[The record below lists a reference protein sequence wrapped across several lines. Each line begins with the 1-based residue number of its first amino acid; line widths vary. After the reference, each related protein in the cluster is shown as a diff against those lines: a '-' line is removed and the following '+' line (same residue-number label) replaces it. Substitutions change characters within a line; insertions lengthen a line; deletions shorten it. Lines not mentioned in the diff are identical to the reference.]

1 MNLNV
6 RKGDNVKV
14 LTGKDKGK
22 TGKILATDPQNN
34 KVLVEGV
41 NISTHHLKAR
51 SATEP
56 SSIKKVEAPI
66 DASNVQII
74 CPSCGKAARVKH
86 QVIDGKNARIC
97 IKCGA
102 SLDAALKAEKT
113 KKKADKADKKSKKK
127 ADKVED
133 NAVTEEATTET
144 AATETAPKKTTAKK
158 TTTKKSTTATADGEK
173 KPAAKKTT
181 TKKTTAKKT
190 TASDASASDKE

>member
-22 TGKILATDPQNN
+22 TGKVLATDPKSNR
-34 KVLVEGV
+34 VLVEGV
-41 NISTHHLKAR
+41 NIATHHLKAR
-51 SATEP
+51 SASEP

-66 DASNVQII
+66 HASNVQVI
-74 CPSCGKAARVKH
+74 CPSCGKSTRVRH
-86 QVIDGKNARIC
+86 QKIDGKNARIC

-113 KKKADKADKKSKKK
+113 KKKADKADKAEKK
-127 ADKVED
+127 AKKQKAVEE
-133 NAVTEEATTET
+133 APAEKAAEAEAPGAETATEET
-144 AATETAPKKTTAKK
+144 A
-158 TTTKKSTTATADGEK
+158 K

-181 TKKTTAKKT
+181 AKKPA
-190 TASDASASDKE
+190 ASKEKDKPAASTSDKE